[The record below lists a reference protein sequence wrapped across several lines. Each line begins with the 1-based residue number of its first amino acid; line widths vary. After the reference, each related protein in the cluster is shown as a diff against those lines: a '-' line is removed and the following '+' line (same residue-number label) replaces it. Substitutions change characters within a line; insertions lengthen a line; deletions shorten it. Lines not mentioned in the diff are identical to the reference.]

1 MALLGVDTGGTFT
14 DFVLMEGDRVRL
26 HKVLSTPSAPER
38 AILQG
43 IHDLGV
49 EQALVRGELRIV
61 HGTTV
66 ATNAALEGKGARTL
80 FITNAGLQDVLA
92 IGRQARPE
100 LYNLSPDPPDR
111 PFASA
116 PTLGVPAR
124 LDARG
129 EEVTPLTEADL
140 DQLLAQVRELAPE
153 SVAVSLL
160 FSWLDD
166 THERRIGERLAAAG
180 LPVSLSSEVLPVSGE
195 YERGVATWL
204 NAWLGPLVGSYLARL
219 RDGLAGARLSIMQSH
234 GGTLRADAAAERAV
248 NLLLS
253 GPAGGLCAAR
263 EIGQAVGLPRLMTFD
278 MGGTSTDVAL
288 VDGEIRLTL
297 EGRIRDFPVAVPMV
311 DMHTIG
317 AGGGS
322 LASVDA
328 AGMLHVGPASAGADP
343 GPACYGRGG
352 TRVTVTDANLL
363 LGRLPVEAALGGS
376 LKLDRTLAE
385 QALTDLGEQLGC
397 DALAAARGVVALA
410 NEHMTQAL
418 RVISVQRGLDPADF
432 TLMSFGGAGGLH
444 VCDLADSLR
453 MSRAL
458 VPANGGVLSAQGLVW
473 APPQRERI
481 QALPPQADADAIEAI
496 CGSLAGSASA
506 ELAAEG
512 IEPAQIQVARQLDMC
527 YAGQSFALSVPY
539 TGDLADAEKAF
550 HALHERQYGHRLTLP
565 VERVNVRVRAWA
577 EQALPP
583 LPDLPAHEA
592 APIGAATVA
601 DETAPVPVYRR
612 ADLGAGQQLTG
623 PALVIEPVATTW
635 LAPGWSARV
644 HAAGHLLLE
653 RH

>member
-14 DFVLMEGDRVRL
+14 DFVLMDGEQVRL
-26 HKVLSTPSAPER
+26 HKVLSTPAAPER

-43 IHDLGV
+43 IRELGLD
-49 EQALVRGELRIV
+49 QALASGQLRIV

-80 FITNAGLQDVLA
+80 FITNEGLEDLLA

-100 LYNLSPDPPDR
+100 LYNLSPAPADR
-111 PFASA
+111 PFAGA
-116 PTLGVPAR
+116 PALGVPAR

-129 EEVTPLTEADL
+129 EEVTPLAAAAL
-140 DQLLAQVRELAPE
+140 DQLVAQVRELAPE

-166 THERRIGERLAAAG
+166 SHEQRIGEQLTALG

-204 NAWLGPLVGSYLARL
+204 NAWLGPLVGSYLGRL
-219 RDGLAGARLSIMQSH
+219 RQALAGAQLSIMQSH

-263 EIGQAVGLPRLMTFD
+263 EIGQAVGQPRLMTFD

-288 VDGEIRLTL
+288 VDGDIRLTL

-322 LASVDA
+322 LAAVDA
-328 AGMLHVGPASAGADP
+328 AGMLHVGPESAGADP

-352 TRVTVTDANLL
+352 TQATVTDANVL
-363 LGRLPVEAALGGS
+363 LGRLPARAALGGS
-376 LKLDRTLAE
+376 LSLDVAASERALAN
-385 QALTDLGEQLGC
+385 LGEQLGC
-397 DALAAARGVVALA
+397 DAMAAARGVVALA

-418 RVISVQRGLDPADF
+418 RVISVQRGLDPGDF

-453 MSRAL
+453 MTRAL
-458 VPANGGVLSAQGLVW
+458 VPANGGVLSAQGLIW

-481 QALPPQADADAIEAI
+481 QALPPAADDASIRQLGE
-496 CGSLAGSASA
+496 SLARAASA
-506 ELAAEG
+506 ELVAEG
-512 IEPAQIQVARQLDMC
+512 VDPARVQTAWQLDMR
-527 YAGQSFALSVPY
+527 YAGQSFALSVPLS
-539 TGDLADAEKAF
+539 GDAGQAEQDF
-550 HALHERQYGHRLTLP
+550 HQAHERQYGHRLTLP
-565 VERVNVRVRAWA
+565 VERVNVRVRAWVD
-577 EQALPP
+577 QAAAT
-583 LPDLPAHEA
+583 LPARA
-592 APIGAATVA
+592 AGNGPALGTVPVV
-601 DETAPVPVYRR
+601 DVDTPVPVYQR
-612 ADLGAGQQLTG
+612 DQLGAGQQLVG
-623 PALVIEPVATTW
+623 PALVLEPVATTW
-635 LAPGWSARV
+635 LAPGWQARV